1 MSSADGL
8 QKLTEYL
15 NQTRR
20 QAEAAIDV
28 LNKRIFELQESN
40 DELKLEADRLRSEVE
55 LIIYAVILYM
65 NYLNLIRISR
75 GITFSD

>member
-65 NYLNLIRISR
+65 NYLNLIRIPR

>member
-1 MSSADGL
+1 MSAGEGL

-28 LNKRIFELQESN
+28 LNNKIEELRQEN
-40 DELKLEADRLRSEVE
+40 DTCMNMIEKLER
-55 LIIYAVILYM
+55 
-65 NYLNLIRISR
+65 
-75 GITFSD
+75 

>member
-40 DELKLEADRLRSEVE
+40 DEIKLEADRLRTEVN
-55 LIIYAVILYM
+55 IHSKYQSIV
-65 NYLNLIRISR
+65 S
-75 GITFSD
+75 SS